1 MCCVLISQCGC
12 LPLLRVSTWA
22 TIHSRNSR
30 RPSKTAAATELAC
43 AMLCWLGM
51 ARTSLRKSMAPLVA
65 SFSRAFF
72 RVCSQMPRT
81 VCGAVVKATI
91 RESAA
96 AAAFSCQ
103 AADGMSA
110 AEPALAFRRA
120 CDSCLQQAA
129 LVRSLL
135 PNSGS

>member
-1 MCCVLISQCGC
+1 
-12 LPLLRVSTWA
+12 
-22 TIHSRNSR
+22 
-30 RPSKTAAATELAC
+30 
-43 AMLCWLGM
+43 
-51 ARTSLRKSMAPLVA
+51 MAPLVA

-72 RVCSQMPRT
+72 KVCSQMPRT

-91 RESAA
+91 SEWAA

-135 PNSGS
+135 LYSGTRHLQSSQLESKLQPVYLVYVSENEGGMQTRRLWGIA